1 MKEGLWLLTRIKC
14 KKCKTLDFAGAEP
27 DFFKRR
33 EGQQACHLV
42 ELKAG
47 YSFDTKKASIA
58 KK

>member
-47 YSFDTKKASIA
+47 YSFDTKKA
-58 KK
+58 